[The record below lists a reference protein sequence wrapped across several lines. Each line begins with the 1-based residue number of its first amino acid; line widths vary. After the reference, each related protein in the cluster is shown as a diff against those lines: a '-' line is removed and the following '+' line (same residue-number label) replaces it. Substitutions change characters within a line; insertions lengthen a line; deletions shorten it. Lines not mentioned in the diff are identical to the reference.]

1 MVSTAGYAHCST
13 AANHTDPAGSLTM
26 QATDS
31 AGPLGRQSLDNDS
44 HGQKHSGDAVL
55 GEQHHIASSSGF
67 PSSEAPQQGG
77 GGRARGV
84 ESKASQAQGVS
95 GILSAQPPA
104 AVPNDGPPRRRN
116 GDDDDNNNDHGGSD
130 ATKEPYSIYTS
141 RERWCIVLT
150 VAFAGVYSTIP
161 ATIYFPA
168 VPLMGKAFGVTQEAI
183 NQTVTAYLV
192 MQGISPMLWGPL
204 SDRYGRR
211 PVYLVCLTI
220 LLGSC
225 IGLALC
231 PEDAFWLLIVLRLF
245 QAGGCASMI
254 ALGAGVTG
262 DIATPEE
269 RGGYFGFF
277 NLGPM
282 LATCVGPAIG
292 GATADGLGWRAIF
305 WALVIM
311 AAICMVLI
319 SLFLPETL
327 RTLVGNG
334 SLSPPNP
341 LLNKPVIQIFAR
353 KKQHTLPS
361 PRGGHGPSAKKPSIN
376 PFVLFTYPDVALSL
390 AFNAVTYSVYYSI
403 MATTSSALEHA
414 YPWLS
419 TTLLGIGYLPTGVGM
434 ILGAVLTGKLLDWEY
449 ARAKTRH
456 AVAVEEAMNAGRENV
471 PSFPKEHARLR
482 TIPAH
487 VVVMAAAVVG
497 WGASIGHSAPIAVPL
512 VLQAILGYTGM
523 AVLNSTTTL
532 MIDIL
537 QSRSSSATACINCT
551 RCLLGAMMVGVTE
564 RMVSSALGYTW
575 AYMLLAGV
583 CLLCIPLMYLEM
595 RVGPRFRIPRD
606 EAAEEEKRREKE
618 EADGAV

>member
-1 MVSTAGYAHCST
+1 MTADRSEPYEDSADVSAST
-13 AANHTDPAGSLTM
+13 FTTDRAVVAAPLQRTQQRQDGSLSEERGGVLDAEK
-26 QATDS
+26 ATDKN
-31 AGPLGRQSLDNDS
+31 A
-44 HGQKHSGDAVL
+44 
-55 GEQHHIASSSGF
+55 
-67 PSSEAPQQGG
+67 
-77 GGRARGV
+77 
-84 ESKASQAQGVS
+84 
-95 GILSAQPPA
+95 AQPR
-104 AVPNDGPPRRRN
+104 DE
-116 GDDDDNNNDHGGSD
+116 D
-130 ATKEPYSIYTS
+130 KEPYSIYTR

-150 VAFAGVYSTIP
+150 VAFAGVYSTLP

-168 VPLMGKAFGVTQEAI
+168 VPLIGVSFGVSQEAI

-211 PVYLVCLTI
+211 PVYLACLTV

-225 IGLALC
+225 VGLALC
-231 PEDAFWLLIVLRLF
+231 PENAFWLLIFLRLF

-292 GATADGLGWRAIF
+292 GALADGLGWRAIF

-327 RTLVGNG
+327 RSLVGNG
-334 SLSPPNP
+334 SIRPPNP
-341 LLNKPVIQIFAR
+341 VLNQPVIKVFG
-353 KKQHTLPS
+353 
-361 PRGGHGPSAKKPSIN
+361 RGVRTHPAPKRDPSAKKPSIN
-376 PFVLFTYPDVALSL
+376 PFILFTYPDVALTLS
-390 AFNAVTYSVYYSI
+390 FNAVTYSVYYSI

-419 TTLLGIGYLPTGVGM
+419 TTLLGIGYLPTGLGM
-434 ILGAVLTGKLLDWEY
+434 ILGATLTGKLLDREY
-449 ARAKTRH
+449 ARAKSRH
-456 AVAVEEAMNAGRENV
+456 AAVVAEAETAAAAVAGGSSAVEV
-471 PSFPKEHARLR
+471 PRFPKEHARLR
-482 TIPAH
+482 TMPAH
-487 VVVMAAAVVG
+487 VVLMAAAVVG
-497 WGASIGHSAPIAVPL
+497 WGACIGHSVPIAAPL

-564 RMVSSALGYTW
+564 RMVSSVLGYTW
-575 AYMLLAGV
+575 AYLLLAGI

-595 RVGPRFRIPRD
+595 KIGPRFRIPRD
-606 EAAEEEKRREKE
+606 KAAEEDSKK
-618 EADGAV
+618 AGTGV